1 MNNETI
7 FAAILAGGMGT
18 RMQSAQK
25 PKQFLEVGG
34 KPIIIHT
41 IEQFARVDA
50 FEKILVLTPADWVD
64 YTRDLIE
71 KYMGTE
77 SKVLVLA
84 GGEDRNATLMCA
96 LSYIETNYE
105 VNAETILVTHDAV
118 RPFATERIIKENIE
132 AARTYGACGTAIP
145 ATDTIVQSHDG
156 TYMEAI
162 PDRSCMY
169 QQQTPQSFRVT
180 LLKETYALLNEEEKK
195 TLTDACKILVL
206 KGVPV
211 YMVMGD
217 PCNIKVTY
225 PSDLKVA
232 ETFAK
237 CL

>member
-18 RMQSAQK
+18 RMQSAEK

-41 IEQFARVDA
+41 IEKFISIEN
-50 FEKILVLTPADWVD
+50 FTKILVLTPEDWVD

-71 KYMGTE
+71 KYMGTD
-77 SKVLVLA
+77 SGVLVLP
-84 GGEDRNATLMCA
+84 GGADRNETLMCA
-96 LSYIETNYE
+96 LAYIEEHYK
-105 VNAETILVTHDAV
+105 VDADTILVTHDAV

-180 LLKETYALLNEEEKK
+180 LLKETYALLNEEERKS
-195 TLTDACKILVL
+195 LTDACKILVL

-217 PCNIKVTY
+217 SCNIKITY
-225 PSDLKVA
+225 PEDLLLSEV
-232 ETFAK
+232 
-237 CL
+237 LVHY

>member
-1 MNNETI
+1 MNHDNI
-7 FAAILAGGMGT
+7 FAAILAGGVGT
-18 RMQSAQK
+18 RMQSAEK

-41 IEQFARVDA
+41 IEKFISIEN
-50 FEKILVLTPADWVD
+50 FTKILVLTPADWVD

-84 GGEDRNATLMCA
+84 GGEDRNETLMCA
-96 LSYIETNYE
+96 LAYIEEHYK
-105 VNAETILVTHDAV
+105 VDADTILVTHDAV
-118 RPFATERIIKENIE
+118 RPFVTERIIRENME
-132 AARTYGACGTAIP
+132 AAGLYGACGTAIP
-145 ATDTIVQSHDG
+145 ATDTIVQSRDG
-156 TYMEAI
+156 KYMNSI

-180 LLKETYALLNEEEKK
+180 LLKETYALLNEEERKS
-195 TLTDACKILVL
+195 LTDACKILVL

-217 PCNIKVTY
+217 SCNIKITY
-225 PSDLKVA
+225 PEDLLLSEV
-232 ETFAK
+232 
-237 CL
+237 LVHY

>member
-1 MNNETI
+1 MNHDNI
-7 FAAILAGGMGT
+7 FAAILAGGVGT
-18 RMQSAQK
+18 RMQSAEK

-41 IEQFARVDA
+41 IEKFISIEN
-50 FEKILVLTPADWVD
+50 FTKILVLTPADWVD

-84 GGEDRNATLMCA
+84 GGEDRNETLMCA
-96 LSYIETNYE
+96 LAYIEEHYK
-105 VNAETILVTHDAV
+105 VDADTILVTHDAV
-118 RPFATERIIKENIE
+118 RPFVTERIIRENME
-132 AARTYGACGTAIP
+132 AAGLYGACGTAIP
-145 ATDTIVQSHDG
+145 ATDTIVQSRDG
-156 TYMEAI
+156 KYMNSI

-180 LLKETYALLNEEEKK
+180 LLKETYALLNEEERKS
-195 TLTDACKILVL
+195 LTDACKILVL

-217 PCNIKVTY
+217 PCNIKITY
-225 PSDLKVA
+225 PEDLLLSEV
-232 ETFAK
+232 
-237 CL
+237 LVHY

>member
-7 FAAILAGGMGT
+7 FAAILAGGVGT
-18 RMQSAQK
+18 RMQSAEK

-41 IEQFARVDA
+41 IEKFISIAN
-50 FEKILVLTPADWVD
+50 FTKILVLTPADWVD

-84 GGEDRNATLMCA
+84 GGEDRNETLMCA
-96 LSYIETNYE
+96 LAYIEEHYK
-105 VNAETILVTHDAV
+105 VDADTILVTHDAV
-118 RPFATERIIKENIE
+118 RPFVTERIIRENME
-132 AARTYGACGTAIP
+132 AAGLYGACGTAIP
-145 ATDTIVQSHDG
+145 ATDTIVQSRDG
-156 TYMEAI
+156 KYMNSI

-169 QQQTPQSFRVT
+169 QQQTPQSFRVA
-180 LLKETYALLNEEEKK
+180 LLKETYALLNEEERKS
-195 TLTDACKILVL
+195 LTDACKILVL

-217 PCNIKVTY
+217 SCNIKITY
-225 PSDLKVA
+225 PEDLLLSEV
-232 ETFAK
+232 
-237 CL
+237 LVHY

>member
-7 FAAILAGGMGT
+7 FAAILAGGVGT
-18 RMQSAQK
+18 RMQSAEK

-41 IEQFARVDA
+41 IEKFISIEN
-50 FEKILVLTPADWVD
+50 FTKILVLTPADWVD
-64 YTRDLIE
+64 YTRVLIE
-71 KYMGTE
+71 NYMG
-77 SKVLVLA
+77 SDSGVLVLP
-84 GGEDRNATLMCA
+84 GGSDRNETLMCA
-96 LSYIETNYE
+96 LSYIEEHYK
-105 VNAETILVTHDAV
+105 VDADTILVTHDAV
-118 RPFATERIIKENIE
+118 RPFVTERIIRENME

-180 LLKETYALLNEEEKK
+180 LLKETYALLNEEERKS
-195 TLTDACKILVL
+195 LTDACKILVL

-217 PCNIKVTY
+217 SCNIKITY
-225 PSDLKVA
+225 PEDLLLSEV
-232 ETFAK
+232 
-237 CL
+237 LVHY